1 MTVDDDSPAAAPPAR
16 DVRGERARARSTP
29 RVTLAQV
36 AAQAGVSTTVASFVL
51 AGRQDQRIAEA
62 TKQRVRAAADALAYQ
77 PNLAARTLRTGM
89 SGTIALVFDF
99 VSSTPYASAAVRGA
113 LEAARRHDTLL
124 YIAETLGDVELEKR
138 LLQGLIGRS
147 VDGFVYAAMLP
158 LTASV
163 PKEIHDLPLVLLN
176 CTSTDVEAPEVVPDE
191 RKAGATAARALLD
204 AGHRDGIVFLGDLP
218 DGVPG
223 GPQRG
228 GLGSGAL
235 PERRRGIDA
244 ELKRAGVR
252 LAAAVCLRDWE
263 PEASRDAVAGLLQTG
278 EAPRALICADDRVAL
293 GAYHALAGAGLRI
306 PDDVSV
312 ISFEDS
318 DLAGWLEPG
327 LTSIALPH
335 EELGRTA
342 VELLMDPA
350 RRATRRSVLMPLHS
364 RSSIGAPASR

>member
-1 MTVDDDSPAAAPPAR
+1 VTVDDDSPAAAPPAR

-113 LEAARRHDTLL
+113 L
-124 YIAETLGDVELEKR
+124 GDVELEKR
-138 LLQGLIGRS
+138 LLQGLVGRS